1 MLIFLFTLTW
11 PVQNK
16 KKYQHIAPMAV
27 SGAKKVTF
35 ILLFKMPTVYFTAFS
50 FNWNYIFALDG

>member
-1 MLIFLFTLTW
+1 MSAKA
-11 PVQNK
+11 NK
-16 KKYQHIAPMAV
+16 CLLGLSKIKKYQHIAPMAV